1 MDNMNLQKAADIVR
15 RAVNEILNGPL
26 PEAMDEK
33 KYELYIPNFCL
44 EGGQT
49 AAVRVLAEET
59 KLLLI
64 ADMGAMRAECR
75 KNVLKTMNELN
86 NKMTHTRA
94 VLYKGN
100 ILLEAGCFLYVDEEN
115 EDKRIEKVVL
125 HYLRHLRYE
134 GKGLLDSNVPTEDSP
149 KREGDKKSS
158 ASGGINFNLFDS

>member
-1 MDNMNLQKAADIVR
+1 MNMNLQKAADIVR
-15 RAVNEILNGPL
+15 KAVSEILNGPL

-44 EGGQT
+44 DGGQT
-49 AAVRVLAEET
+49 VAVRVFAEES
-59 KLLLI
+59 KMLMA
-64 ADMGAMRAECR
+64 ADMGAVRSECR

-86 NKMTHTRA
+86 NRMTHTRA
-94 VLYKGN
+94 VLYKDS

-115 EDKRIEKVVL
+115 EEQRIENVVL

-134 GKGLLDSNVPTEDSP
+134 GKELFDANIPSEDSP
-149 KREGDKKSS
+149 KGEDNKKSS